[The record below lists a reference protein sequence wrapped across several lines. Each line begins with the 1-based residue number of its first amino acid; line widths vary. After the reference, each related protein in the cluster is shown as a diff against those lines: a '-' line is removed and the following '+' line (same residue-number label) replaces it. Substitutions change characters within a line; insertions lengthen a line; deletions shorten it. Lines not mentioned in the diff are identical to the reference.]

1 MSYLVGF
8 AEFIFSP
15 ILILWHH
22 RRLIGLLV
30 RREVEAKYKGSLL
43 GLLWMI
49 AIPVAMLAIYTV
61 VFGLIFQSH
70 WPDQIG
76 EGVTVTALYI
86 FSGLILFTIL
96 AENIGRAPGLV
107 LENTAYVKKLVFPL
121 EILPWVSIISSLVPA
136 VVSFLVFLALYFVT
150 FGMPPWTTLL
160 LPVLVVPLI
169 LIVAGLCWLLAAL
182 GVFFRDLRHV
192 MGIVVMITMFTSP
205 LFYPLSSVPEDL
217 RPYFTINPML
227 IPLEASKNFL
237 FQGSLAMPGNFWLYL
252 AVAWATAV
260 LGRYAFARLRWGF
273 ADVV

>member
-15 ILILWHH
+15 ILILWRH

-30 RREVEAKYKGSLL
+30 KREVEAKYKGSLL

-49 AIPVAMLAIYTV
+49 AMPAAMLCVYTV
-61 VFGLIFQSH
+61 VFGLVFQSH

-76 EGVTVTALYI
+76 EGITVTALYI
-86 FSGLILFTIL
+86 FSGLILFTIFS
-96 AENIGRAPGLV
+96 ENIGRAPGLV

-121 EILPWVSIISSLVPA
+121 EILPWVSIFSSLVPA
-136 VVSFLVFLALYFVT
+136 AVSFLVFLALYFVT
-150 FGMPPWTTLL
+150 FGMPPWTALL
-160 LPVLVVPLI
+160 LPILVLPLI
-169 LIVAGLCWLLAAL
+169 LIVAGLSWILAAL

-192 MGIVVMITMFTSP
+192 MGIVVMVTMFSAP
-205 LFYPLSSVPEDL
+205 LFFSMSAVPSQL
-217 RPYFTINPML
+217 RPYFAINPML

-237 FQGSLAMPGNFWLYL
+237 FRGSIAIPGNFWLYL
-252 AVAWATAV
+252 VIAWVTAAF
-260 LGRYAFARLRWGF
+260 GRYAFARLRWGF